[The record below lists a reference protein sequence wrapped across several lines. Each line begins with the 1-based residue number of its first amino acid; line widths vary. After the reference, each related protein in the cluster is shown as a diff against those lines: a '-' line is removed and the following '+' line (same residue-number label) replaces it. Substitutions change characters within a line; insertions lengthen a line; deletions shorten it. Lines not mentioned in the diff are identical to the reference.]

1 MDYLYIYIFFNNN
14 IDLIYATLQ
23 TRHHQVEN
31 QEAAPPVGGQRMG
44 VPVESANQL
53 STVNYRM

>member
-1 MDYLYIYIFFNNN
+1 MDYLYIFFYNN

-31 QEAAPPVGGQRMG
+31 REAAPPVDGRRMG
-44 VPVESANQL
+44 VPVELANQL
-53 STVNYRM
+53 FTVNYRM